1 MEHISTPLLLP
12 MVASSFIING
22 GGEISVLLLV
32 PPLPPSILLVRI
44 FGEAS
49 VVLIELPAV
58 VSVTLPALRFR
69 LMGQRNAII

>member
-1 MEHISTPLLLP
+1 MEHIFTPLLLP

-22 GGEISVLLLV
+22 GGEIPVLLLV
-32 PPLPPSILLVRI
+32 PPLILLVRI

-49 VVLIELPAV
+49 VILIGLPVV

-69 LMGQRNAII
+69 LMGQRNAIIEL